1 MAEGSRVAYVNGEF
15 VPEKEA
21 TVSVYD
27 LGVMYGQMVFEFSR
41 TFGMKPFRMEH
52 HLKRLYASMKYAG
65 IEPGITIEEMDAATN
80 ETIERNAH
88 LLDERDDYGIW
99 HNVSNGPMEFHADAV
114 KGGFGSTV
122 IISVWPISLTKP
134 EQWKHYDDGVNAV
147 ITAQR
152 SVPARLIDPKV
163 KNRSRMHYRMAD
175 LQAAKIREDAWAL
188 LSDED
193 GFITEG
199 SGANFMIIRDGQLVS
214 PEPRNTLRGITRGAI
229 IELARS
235 QGIPFAEA
243 NIDAYDVYNA
253 EEAFYCS
260 TSYAIMPVATVDG
273 HKMGESV
280 PGPVTRR
287 LIDAFADEA
296 GIDFVS
302 QGKALQGIS

>member
-1 MAEGSRVAYVNGEF
+1 MTASARVAYVNGEF
-15 VPEKEA
+15 VPETEA

-27 LGVMYGQMVFEFSR
+27 MGVTYGQMVFEFSR
-41 TFGMKPFRMEH
+41 TFGLKPFRMEH

-65 IEPGITIEEMDAATN
+65 IESGMTIEEMDTATS
-80 ETIERNAH
+80 ETIERNAQ
-88 LLDERDDYGIW
+88 LLAEGDDYGIW
-99 HNVSNGPMEFHADAV
+99 HNVSNGPMDFHAAAV
-114 KGGFGSTV
+114 RGGPGPTV

-134 EQWKHYDDGVNAV
+134 EQWKHYDTGINAV

-163 KNRSRMHYRMAD
+163 KNRSRMHYRMAE

-188 LSDED
+188 LTDED

-199 SGANFMIIRDGQLVS
+199 TGANFMIVREGQLVS
-214 PEPRNTLRGITRGAI
+214 PEPRNILRGITRGAI
-229 IELARS
+229 VELAGL
-235 QGIPFAEA
+235 QGIPFAET

-253 EEAFYCS
+253 AEAFYCS

-273 HKMGESV
+273 HEMSESI

-296 GIDFVS
+296 GIDFVA
-302 QGKALQGIS
+302 QGKALHKIS

>member
-1 MAEGSRVAYVNGEF
+1 MAIGTRVAYVSGEF
-15 VPEKEA
+15 VPETEA

-27 LGVMYGQMVFEFSR
+27 LGIMYGQMVFEFSR

-52 HLKRLYASMKYAG
+52 HLKRLYASMNYAG
-65 IEPGITIEEMDAATN
+65 IDSGMTIEEMDAATN
-80 ETIERNAH
+80 ETLERNAH
-88 LLDERDDYGIW
+88 LLDDGDDYGIW
-99 HNVSNGPMEFHADAV
+99 HNVSNGPMDFHADAV
-114 KGGFGSTV
+114 RGGLRPSV
-122 IISVWPISLTKP
+122 VISVWPISRTKP
-134 EQWKHYDDGVNAV
+134 EQWKYYDTGINAV

-175 LQAAKIREDAWAL
+175 LQAAKVRENAWAL
-188 LSDED
+188 LTDED

-199 SGANFMIIRDGQLVS
+199 TGANFMIVRDGELVS

-229 IELARS
+229 IELAGA
-235 QGIPFAEA
+235 QGIPFRET

-260 TSYAIMPVATVDG
+260 TSYVIMPVATVDG
-273 HKMGESV
+273 HEMGDSI

-296 GIDFVS
+296 GIDFVA
-302 QGKALQGIS
+302 QGKALQKIS